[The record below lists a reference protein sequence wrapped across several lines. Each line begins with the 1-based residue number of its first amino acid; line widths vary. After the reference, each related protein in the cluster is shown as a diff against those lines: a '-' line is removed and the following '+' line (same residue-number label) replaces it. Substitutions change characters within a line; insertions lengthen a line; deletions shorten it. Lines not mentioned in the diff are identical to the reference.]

1 MRYAGWTSPSSPPPR
16 PTTTAVRCSAHSA
29 FRSVAKDKAQDRYG
43 QEGTRQQAAG
53 RTQVQGARL
62 YPLSSL
68 RPSAV
73 GVSRLRVVPDL
84 SARDGP
90 RRGNPGYDEVVLV
103 RGLQL

>member
-43 QEGTRQQAAG
+43 QEVTRQQAA
-53 RTQVQGARL
+53 RCTQFQGARL

-68 RPSAV
+68 LPSPVVVSLLRGVPSLFSLDRP
-73 GVSRLRVVPDL
+73 G
-84 SARDGP
+84 
-90 RRGNPGYDEVVLV
+90 RGNPGHDEPFLL
-103 RGLQL
+103 RGLE